1 MFGYR
6 EKVRSVWLFLSVDT
20 LDCGVATACFI
31 YVLFDTFLLN
41 QLFRLHFIEYA
52 SDCTKAFLL
61 TKTSS
66 LCKRSADFFF
76 FFFLFYCV
84 EVYWKNKK
92 INLVLLLKAIAKE
105 ETTEVVCKG
114 GTSSPKP
121 FL

>member
-76 FFFLFYCV
+76 FYCV

-105 ETTEVVCKG
+105 ETTRVVCKG